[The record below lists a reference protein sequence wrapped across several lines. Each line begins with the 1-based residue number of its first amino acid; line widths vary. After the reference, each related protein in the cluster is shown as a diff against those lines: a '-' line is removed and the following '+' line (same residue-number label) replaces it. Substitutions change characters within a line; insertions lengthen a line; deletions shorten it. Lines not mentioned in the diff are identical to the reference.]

1 MKKRLLLQLFAVF
14 CVLGSYAYNTGD
26 YIYTPT
32 AKFKVTGDNLLTNGS
47 FTDGTNGWT
56 GADGNAVSTASW
68 DYVAGGGPDGQNV
81 LQSLDAAAG
90 NALAYTATL
99 APGVYSVTYK
109 IKAPETVSTSVTVGG
124 ANYADVFVNT
134 DASLEKAGKAR
145 TVADVNTITAEWK
158 TIDDTVQIASGEFLI
173 IYFDRMAAGTMV
185 TDFEIHA
192 IQSVYDTRIA
202 ERTLKY
208 ADMLLTGEH
217 ASNFTKGREDFLGV
231 VEYLKAVIANA
242 ADVNPDDATTMA
254 TLMDSY
260 QEALKAFLDANSA
273 DMMPFISH
281 WVGSGKQQKVNR
293 IRDWVLTGGRWF
305 HMNSTAS
312 DKDYEIYSMIQGSY
326 DLVNATAT
334 VTKKLSPGKYM
345 FSLDVKAY
353 LMSGTA
359 SAVRS
364 IPNYESNLAGGCI
377 FLNGDTL
384 DLGVMEERN
393 YETYTIFKEVKE
405 GEDVTFGAAFKLPE
419 EYVGKKLGGS
429 FYIANPVLRNLST
442 TAGAEDHK
450 NLVDKI
456 ATAQNALKVM
466 LDSAKVV
473 YAKPEYKWGRAVLND
488 SIALAQGRYDASLA
502 KINAEGVEVN
512 VDDAADVNYA
522 TELNTYMAYMRTAI
536 QKIYALNAPYSTLVA
551 DVAAAQALHDD
562 VRYAGADAQKR
573 AALKAEIDAANAL
586 IATYAEK
593 EGEAASADSLAYVE
607 RDKVLKAVK
616 LDFAMSYASYGLP
629 AELEIVNPFF
639 TSNINGWTLS
649 ANDTSRENFK
659 QGTDEN
665 FDNGTRAQVWRGYT
679 ASPQS
684 KFIQKITL
692 TVPGIYEYRASAQAH
707 NANIACDLGMATL
720 ISDEET
726 GIAIDT
732 IYNKSEVKMLF
743 GPDGAPD
750 SIRVHSRMFEY
761 YSSNSSETQTI
772 NGYIPGKY
780 SVYYVKTNSEPEVME
795 LGMCSYGQ
803 IDRAGANTYGFGDN
817 YIYYGGDP
825 AIYLV
830 DLKAA
835 ANADIAAAQALVDA
849 NKESADKA
857 VQNAV
862 SRLSRR
868 LADAQAAVAGS
879 EYKTIATTK
888 HYINE
893 LAAKLSS
900 ITTGVSQ
907 VTIGGEIIQKAVKN
921 GVYSMT
927 GMKVADTLE
936 GLKNLPRGIYIFNG
950 KKYVV
955 K

>member
-47 FTDGTNGWT
+47 FTDGTSGWT

-68 DYVAGGGPDGQNV
+68 DYVAGGGPSGQNV

-99 APGVYSVTYK
+99 APGIYSVTYK
-109 IKAPETVSTSVTVGG
+109 IKAPETLSTSVTVGG
-124 ANYADVFVNT
+124 ANYADMFVNT
-134 DASLEKAGKAR
+134 DASLEKASTAR
-145 TVADVNTITAEWK
+145 TVAEVNTLTAEWK
-158 TIDDTVQIASGEFLI
+158 TIDDTVQIAAGEFLI

-185 TDFEIHA
+185 TDFEIHT

-202 ERTLKY
+202 ERTLQY

-217 ASNFTKGREDFLGV
+217 ASDFTNGREDFLGV
-231 VEYLKAVIANA
+231 VDYLKAVIAKE
-242 ADVNPDDATTMA
+242 ADVNPDDATDMT

-260 QEALKAFLDANSA
+260 QEALKAFMDANSA

-281 WVGSGKQQKVNR
+281 WVGMGKQQKSSGM
-293 IRDWVLTGGRWF
+293 RDWVLTGGRWF
-305 HMNSTAS
+305 HMNSSS
-312 DKDYEIYSMIQGSY
+312 DIDNEIYSTIQGSY
-326 DLVNATAT
+326 DLVNASAT

-345 FSLDVKAY
+345 FSLDVKAF
-353 LMSGTA
+353 LMAGTGTA
-359 SAVRS
+359 VRYT
-364 IPNYESNLAGGCI
+364 PNYESNLTGGCI

-384 DLGVMEERN
+384 DLGVMDERN
-393 YETYTIFKEVKE
+393 YQTYTIFKEVKE
-405 GEDVTFGAAFKLPE
+405 GEDVTFGAAFTLPE
-419 EYVGKKLGGS
+419 EHVGKKLGGS
-429 FYIANPVLRNLST
+429 FNIANPVLRNLST
-442 TAGAEDHK
+442 NADIEAHK
-450 NLVDKI
+450 NLVDGI

-473 YAKPEYKWGRAVLND
+473 YAKPEYKWGKAVLND

-502 KINAEGVEVN
+502 KINAEGVEVS
-512 VDDAADVNYA
+512 VDDDADVNYA
-522 TELNTYMAYMRTAI
+522 AELNTYMGYMRTGI
-536 QKIYALNAPYSTLVA
+536 QKLYALNAPYFTLVA
-551 DVAAAQALHDD
+551 DVETAQASYDGEQ
-562 VRYAGADAQKR
+562 YAGADAQMR
-573 AALKAEIDAANAL
+573 TALKAEIDAANAL
-586 IATYAEK
+586 IAAYAEK
-593 EGEAASADSLAYVE
+593 EGEAASADSLAYVD
-607 RDKVLKAVK
+607 RDNTLKVAKQNFEMSCA
-616 LDFAMSYASYGLP
+616 SYAVP
-629 AELEIVNPFF
+629 ASIAITNPFF
-639 TSNINGWTLS
+639 TSNISGWTLS
-649 ANDTSRENFK
+649 ANDTSKENFK
-659 QGTDEN
+659 RGADEN
-665 FDNGTRAQVWRGYT
+665 FDNGYRAQVWRGYT

-684 KFIQKITL
+684 KFIQKVTL

-707 NANIACDLGMATL
+707 NENTGCDLAMATL
-720 ISDEET
+720 ITDEES
-726 GIAIDT
+726 GLSIDT
-732 IYNKSEVKMLF
+732 IFNKSEVKMLF

-750 SIRVHSRMFEY
+750 SVRVHSRMQY
-761 YSSNSSETQTI
+761 YSGSTVS

-780 SVYYVKTNSEPEVME
+780 SVYYVKTSSEAEVVE

-803 IDRAGANTYGFGDN
+803 IDREGANTYGFGDN
-817 YIYYGGDP
+817 YIYYCGN
-825 AIYLV
+825 ATNYLA

-835 ANADIAAAQALVDA
+835 ANADIATAQALVDA

-927 GMKVADTLE
+927 GMRVADTLE
-936 GLKNLPRGIYIFNG
+936 GLKSLPRGIYIFNG